1 MVVDIILVFLA
12 YERVHMRFIYL
23 YGYSEWGLRCSG
35 EFWIG
40 FRLILESANFVGA
53 ADIAFAMFCLH
64 LQVPHL

>member
-1 MVVDIILVFLA
+1 
-12 YERVHMRFIYL
+12 MRCINLCGYL
-23 YGYSEWGLRCSG
+23 EWGPRGLG